1 MSKNT
6 MKRKKETP
14 EQVAERMAKLR
25 AKRKPA
31 QYKNIHPTV
40 LALPDDHNYSFKNI
54 KEWIKEA
61 KDQVSA
67 FNKTA
72 RSRGLTPQE
81 KQKAS
86 NAADN
91 KKAYIRYM
99 EHYLK
104 HGDWISE
111 YSGKNEEHRVIPR
124 CVAMAYDSNGN
135 PKRTVGVYYPDIHA
149 VWTREME
156 RQPIQSDIAI
166 TDKQFTSK

>member
-54 KEWIKEA
+54 KEWIKES
-61 KDQVSA
+61 KELVSA
-67 FNKTA
+67 YNKTA

-81 KQKAS
+81 KQKA
-86 NAADN
+86 
-91 KKAYIRYM
+91 
-99 EHYLK
+99 
-104 HGDWISE
+104 
-111 YSGKNEEHRVIPR
+111 
-124 CVAMAYDSNGN
+124 
-135 PKRTVGVYYPDIHA
+135 
-149 VWTREME
+149 
-156 RQPIQSDIAI
+156 IQCSR
-166 TDKQFTSK
+166 

>member
-1 MSKNT
+1 

-61 KDQVSA
+61 IDQVSA

-72 RSRGLTPQE
+72 RSRG
-81 KQKAS
+81 
-86 NAADN
+86 
-91 KKAYIRYM
+91 
-99 EHYLK
+99 
-104 HGDWISE
+104 
-111 YSGKNEEHRVIPR
+111 
-124 CVAMAYDSNGN
+124 
-135 PKRTVGVYYPDIHA
+135 
-149 VWTREME
+149 
-156 RQPIQSDIAI
+156 
-166 TDKQFTSK
+166 

>member
-1 MSKNT
+1 
-6 MKRKKETP
+6 
-14 EQVAERMAKLR
+14 
-25 AKRKPA
+25 
-31 QYKNIHPTV
+31 
-40 LALPDDHNYSFKNI
+40 
-54 KEWIKEA
+54 
-61 KDQVSA
+61 
-67 FNKTA
+67 
-72 RSRGLTPQE
+72 
-81 KQKAS
+81 
-86 NAADN
+86 
-91 KKAYIRYM
+91 M